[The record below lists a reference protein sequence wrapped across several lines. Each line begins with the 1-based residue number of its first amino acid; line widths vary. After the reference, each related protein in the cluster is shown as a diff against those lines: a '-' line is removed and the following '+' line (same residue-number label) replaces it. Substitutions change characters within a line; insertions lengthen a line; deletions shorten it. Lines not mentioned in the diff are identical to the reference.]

1 MSIRIMF
8 RSLFFRSLFLTLCV
22 AAVSCARQPAQLQQI
37 QSLPVTAPVNLSGSW
52 ERDYSRGDDVNDA
65 LGRMFRRLN
74 RANQN
79 YGRAGSASIGG
90 YGQLMSQS
98 DVRSVLS
105 LARMAEMVTRPP
117 VLTISQDERE
127 LKVAREGD
135 FDMLCGFFD
144 GRADGVESPYG
155 TEVCGWQG
163 QQFISRLVLP
173 EGLVVSHRFT
183 IAPDR
188 QNLHVA
194 TTVSQS
200 GVPVPFTLNRFYTR
214 FEPLPDRDN
223 CIETL
228 SRKRVCTRSS
238 N

>member
-1 MSIRIMF
+1 MSRY
-8 RSLFFRSLFLTLCV
+8 LFVLLLC
-22 AAVSCARQPAQLQQI
+22 AVLMSCARQPTQTSRI
-37 QSLPVTAPVNLSGSW
+37 QSLPVSAPVNLSGSW

-79 YGRAGSASIGG
+79 YSRSSSAGQGG
-90 YGQLMSQS
+90 YGPPMSQR
-98 DVRSVLS
+98 DVNAVLS
-105 LARMAEMVTRPP
+105 LARLAEMVTRPP
-117 VLTISQDERE
+117 VLTINQDERE
-127 LKVAREGD
+127 LKVEREGD
-135 FDMLCGFFD
+135 FDMLCEFLD
-144 GRADGVESPYG
+144 GLAHGIESTHG

-188 QNLHVA
+188 ENLHVA

-200 GVPVPFTLNRFYTR
+200 GTSVPFTLNRFYTR
-214 FEPLPDRDN
+214 FEPLPSRDN